1 MTNSTIRFQ
10 VCFLAALLATVLGI
24 AGVKAA
30 AAVPAH
36 VPATTLSTQLQFVG
50 AGNALALR

>member
-1 MTNSTIRFQ
+1 MTHSTIRFQ

-36 VPATTLSTQLQFVG
+36 VPATRLSAQLQFVG
-50 AGNALALR
+50 GGNALALR